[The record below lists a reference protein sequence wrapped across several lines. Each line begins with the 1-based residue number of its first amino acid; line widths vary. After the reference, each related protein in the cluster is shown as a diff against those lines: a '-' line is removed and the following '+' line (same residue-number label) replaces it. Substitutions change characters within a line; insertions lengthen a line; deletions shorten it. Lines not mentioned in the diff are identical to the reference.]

1 MEMLREVLQEFASPA
16 RLAAALRTV
25 LAVAGILLGGWV
37 AVAVSRRALDRLLRP
52 LPGVRDYPARLA
64 RAHTLASLA
73 HSAVRYTVYFVALVM
88 ILRQTNVDAA
98 AIIASA
104 GVAGLAIGLGAQTLV
119 RDSLSGFFLL
129 LDGGLQVGDVVAVGG
144 EVGEV
149 EQITLRNTQ
158 IRRYTGELV
167 TIPNGE
173 ITRFANLS
181 RGHLRAMVTI
191 TVPASADLTL
201 AAQVCQEVAGAWA
214 AQHPDWTVGP
224 VEVDPLVEVTAA
236 GTALRVAIPVLPR
249 YRAQAERQLRW
260 RLREALQAAGVTVQA
275 LTGSPWPL

>member
-1 MEMLREVLQEFASPA
+1 M
-16 RLAAALRTV
+16 
-25 LAVAGILLGGWV
+25 
-37 AVAVSRRALDRLLRP
+37 
-52 LPGVRDYPARLA
+52 
-64 RAHTLASLA
+64 
-73 HSAVRYTVYFVALVM
+73 
-88 ILRQTNVDAA
+88 
-98 AIIASA
+98 
-104 GVAGLAIGLGAQTLV
+104 
-119 RDSLSGFFLL
+119 
-129 LDGGLQVGDVVAVGG
+129 
-144 EVGEV
+144 
-149 EQITLRNTQ
+149 
-158 IRRYTGELV
+158 